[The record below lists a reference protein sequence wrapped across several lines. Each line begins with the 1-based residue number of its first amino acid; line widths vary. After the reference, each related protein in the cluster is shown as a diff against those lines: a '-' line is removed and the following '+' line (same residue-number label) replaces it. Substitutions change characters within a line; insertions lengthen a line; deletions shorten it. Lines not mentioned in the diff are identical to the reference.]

1 MPPWRRLVKIGGLRK
16 ERRILSDG
24 LEESEG
30 TRARLVYP
38 FEATPAPGAAIDVA
52 PGVKWMRMPLD
63 GALAFINVWALKD
76 GDGWAIVDTGMQTID
91 TSAAWNKVFA
101 GALGGAPVTRV
112 FVTHMHPDHIGMAG
126 WITRKFNCRLW
137 ISRLEYLMCRVMAA
151 DTGRAAPDD
160 GLKFYRAAGWD
171 RAALD
176 TYEARFGGFG
186 RNLHALPDSYRRL
199 EDGDELVIGDHV
211 WRVVMGSGHSPEHA
225 CLYCPGL
232 KLMIS
237 GDQVLPRISSNVSVF
252 PTEPD
257 GDPLDDWLTSLAAIK
272 PRIPDDVLVLPAHNE
287 PFHGLHAR
295 LDHLI
300 RGHERGL
307 TRLHARLAEPKRAI
321 DVFGVLFKRAISPEL
336 LGMATG
342 EALAHLNCLM
352 HRSQAT
358 RAADADGVNWYS
370 AV

>member
-1 MPPWRRLVKIGGLRK
+1 MALR
-16 ERRILSDG
+16 DG
-24 LEESEG
+24 LEDSDG
-30 TRARLVYP
+30 GRARLVYP
-38 FEATPAPGAAIDVA
+38 FEAPPAVGVAFYVA
-52 PGVKWMRMPLD
+52 PGVKWMRMPLG
-63 GALAFINVWALKD
+63 GALAFINVWAVKD
-76 GDGWAIVDTGMQTID
+76 GDGWAIVDTGMQTPA
-91 TSAAWNKVFA
+91 TSAAWNTVFA
-101 GALGGAPVTRV
+101 EALGGEPVTRV

-126 WITRKFNCRLW
+126 WITRKFACRLW
-137 ISRLEYLMCRVMAA
+137 ITRLEYLMCRVMAA

-160 GLKFYRAAGWD
+160 GLNFYRAAGWD

-199 EDGDELVIGDHV
+199 EDGDEITIGDHA
-211 WRVVMGSGHSPEHA
+211 WRVVVGSGHSPEHA
-225 CLYCPGL
+225 CLYCPDL
-232 KLMIS
+232 KVMIS

-287 PFHGLHAR
+287 PFHGLHSR
-295 LDHLI
+295 IDHLI

-307 TRLHARLAEPKRAI
+307 SRLTARLAEPRRAV
-321 DVFGVLFKRAISPEL
+321 DVFGVLFKRTIVPDL

-342 EALAHLNCLM
+342 EALAHLNCLI
-352 HRSQAT
+352 HRGEAV
-358 RAADADGVNWYS
+358 READADGVHWYR
-370 AV
+370 AA